1 MKDDDPR
8 PKGKGKEKEIRELIR
23 VKVDLYGL
31 TEEDIDY
38 LIEHGLA
45 RVIREGGE
53 RDQRRQE

>member
-8 PKGKGKEKEIRELIR
+8 PKGKEKEIRELIR

-31 TEEDIDY
+31 TEEDIEY

-53 RDQRRQE
+53 KDQSKKE